1 MKRFVVGLMATCTLL
16 LALGAQ
22 APARADAQVE
32 EIFARVR
39 QLNPGMTDYQA
50 DIDIALRAKVAFLPY
65 NPRMSGSY
73 YHKRP
78 DKHKLVLEKAPSY
91 VKKYPNI
98 FGWNLPRLEKFNS
111 RVAAQ
116 VDLDGQPTWHIALT
130 PKQGMGDVQLVELW
144 VNRNDYSVPRQITR
158 YKNNGLLA
166 VDVQYRQAE
175 GFLVFD
181 RMSARFEFPSVSV
194 NATAT
199 ATYKNYKFNQGLSD
213 DFFKK

>member
-1 MKRFVVGLMATCTLL
+1 MKRFVVGMMAVCTLL
-16 LALGAQ
+16 LALGIQ
-22 APARADAQVE
+22 APARADSQVE

-50 DIDIALRAKVAFLPY
+50 DIDIAIRAKVAFLPY

-73 YHKRP
+73 YYKQP

-98 FGWNLPRLEKFNS
+98 FGWNLPKLEKFTS
-111 RVAAQ
+111 RVVAQ

-130 PKQGMGDVQLVELW
+130 PKQGMGDVQLVEIW
-144 VNRNDYSVPRQITR
+144 VNRSNYSVPRQITR

-166 VDVQYRQAE
+166 VDVQYRQAQD
-175 GFLVFD
+175 FLVFD
-181 RMSARFEFPSVSV
+181 KMSARFEFPAVSV

-199 ATYKNYKFNQGLSD
+199 ATYANYKFNQGLTD